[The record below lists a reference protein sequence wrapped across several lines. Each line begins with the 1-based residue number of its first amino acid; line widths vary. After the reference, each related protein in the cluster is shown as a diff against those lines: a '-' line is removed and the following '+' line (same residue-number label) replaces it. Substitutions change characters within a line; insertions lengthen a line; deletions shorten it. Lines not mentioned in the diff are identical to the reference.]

1 MADFGSIWVQVFHPE
16 SLYVGFASGSM
27 RSVMGAAGVPAP
39 AELPGAPSRGCRGAE
54 PPGQAMGWWRWSRS
68 EHGLASAGCSQASP
82 KQGTEGELS
91 C

>member
-1 MADFGSIWVQVFHPE
+1 MADCGSIWVQVFHPE
-16 SLYVGFASGSM
+16 SLCVGFAIGFV
-27 RSVMGAAGVPAP
+27 RSVMGAAGVAAP
-39 AELPGAPSRGCRGAE
+39 TELPGAPSQGCRGAE

-68 EHGLASAGCSQASP
+68 ELGVVLCRLQQASP